1 MLKLDANFNPRAH
14 EGHDYGSLCVPLPEP
29 ISIHVPTRGT
39 TSYLH
44 LQQALTDFNPRA
56 HEGHDPANSALL
68 TILAISIHVPTRGT
82 TPLMPGISIDMA
94 DFNPRAHEGHDAV
107 AIRLDRGD
115 AFQSTCPR
123 GARLQDVACL
133 CELWIS
139 IHVPTRGTTKRA
151 GQDTL
156 ARYFNPRA
164 HEGHDYARRYSIR
177 VSGFQSTCPRGARL
191 PVFLYY
197 QVLPGFQSTC
207 PRGARRAFCYL
218 AIQITPFQSTCPRGA
233 RRYCGCKSSKL
244 FISIH
249 VPTRGTTHMSKKAL
263 ETCKF
268 QSTCPRGARPY
279 RLTIYKHR
287 AISIHVPTRGTTECA
302 FAGRRVRIFQ
312 STCPRGARRVNTGL
326 TGDITPFQSTCPRG
340 ARHLR
345 GFSNPYKVYFNP
357 RAHEGHDAHNR
368 RNGCH
373 GKFQSTCPRGA
384 RRDYFYAAVSG
395 HYFNPRAHEGHD

>member
-1 MLKLDANFNPRAH
+1 
-14 EGHDYGSLCVPLPEP
+14 
-29 ISIHVPTRGT
+29 
-39 TSYLH
+39 
-44 LQQALTDFNPRA
+44 
-56 HEGHDPANSALL
+56 
-68 TILAISIHVPTRGT
+68 
-82 TPLMPGISIDMA
+82 MPGISIDMA

-249 VPTRGTTHMSKKAL
+249 VPTRGTT
-263 ETCKF
+263 T
-268 QSTCPRGARPY
+268 
-279 RLTIYKHR
+279 LTLR
-287 AISIHVPTRGTTECA
+287 SNTDNAISIHVPTRGTTITGFRPLIMFHFNPRAHEGHDVSSA
-302 FAGRRVRIFQ
+302 LVTATNAFQ
-312 STCPRGARRVNTGL
+312 STCPRGARPPLFATVTRFK
-326 TGDITPFQSTCPRG
+326 P
-340 ARHLR
+340 
-345 GFSNPYKVYFNP
+345 
-357 RAHEGHDAHNR
+357 
-368 RNGCH
+368 
-373 GKFQSTCPRGA
+373 FQSTCPRGA
-384 RRDYFYAAVSG
+384 RRDTPYNYLILQFQSTC
-395 HYFNPRAHEGHD
+395 PRGARRQR